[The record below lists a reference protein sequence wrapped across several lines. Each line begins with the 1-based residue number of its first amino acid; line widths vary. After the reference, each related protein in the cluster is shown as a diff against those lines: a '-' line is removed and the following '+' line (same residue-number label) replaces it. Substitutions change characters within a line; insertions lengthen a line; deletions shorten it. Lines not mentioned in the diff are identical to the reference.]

1 MAINTSTFLKNI
13 SIIIYSF
20 VIISFISPV
29 KTSAQLKEIDTK
41 NMRLIYDG
49 GASKYLINY
58 VIQCYENALSANNRF
73 YHYHTDEKTT
83 LLMYDLSD
91 FGNAGTG
98 VIPRNHIS
106 LLIAPLD
113 YQYETAPANERINTT
128 FNHELV
134 HLITLDQSTS
144 GDRFYRTIF
153 GGKVKENSDNPI
165 TIFYN
170 YLTAPREATPRWW
183 KEGIAVFLETWM
195 AGGMGRN
202 MLLVNRAVEAQ
213 SVIVLTGMA

>member
-1 MAINTSTFLKNI
+1 MAFNSRAFLKNI
-13 SIIIYSF
+13 PIIIYAF
-20 VIISFISPV
+20 VIISALSPV
-29 KTSAQLKEIDTK
+29 KISAQLKEIDTK

-49 GASKYLINY
+49 GASKYLVNY
-58 VIQCYENALSANNRF
+58 VIQCYENAFNTDSKLYN
-73 YHYHTDEKTT
+73 YHTDEKTT

-98 VIPRNHIS
+98 VVPKNHIS

-144 GDRFYRTIF
+144 MDRFFRTIF
-153 GGKVKENSDNPI
+153 GGK
-165 TIFYN
+165 
-170 YLTAPREATPRWW
+170 
-183 KEGIAVFLETWM
+183 
-195 AGGMGRN
+195 
-202 MLLVNRAVEAQ
+202 Q
-213 SVIVLTGMA
+213 VLYRHC